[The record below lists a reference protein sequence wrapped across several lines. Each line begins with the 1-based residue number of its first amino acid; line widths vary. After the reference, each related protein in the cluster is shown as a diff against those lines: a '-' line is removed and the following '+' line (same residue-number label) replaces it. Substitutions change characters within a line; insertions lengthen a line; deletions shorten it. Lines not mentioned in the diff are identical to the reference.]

1 MPTAEDLAAAV
12 RARTDGTP
20 YRIVDERPDGFTVR
34 LDRPDV
40 AWWRIFS
47 HSYYATL
54 VTHEVRV
61 LPDGLRVELTDV
73 VRDTHWALD
82 ADGRFV
88 EPERGW
94 VRSVSRGSISSTF
107 TASIADDESGART
120 RVLFDTA
127 AGRRIVT
134 EAAQSL
140 GLSVGASAR
149 NRAATIVSLVAA
161 GVGLAVALAA
171 AVLALT
177 LGRG

>member
-12 RARTDGTP
+12 RARAEGTP
-20 YRIVDERPDGFTVR
+20 YRIVDERPDGFELR
-34 LDRPDV
+34 LDRPDA

-61 LPDGLRVELTDV
+61 LPDGLRVELTDL
-73 VRDTHWALD
+73 VRRTHWALD

-94 VRSVSRGSISSTF
+94 VRSVSRGTIRSTF
-107 TASIADDESGART
+107 TASVVDEGSGART

-134 EAAQSL
+134 EAAQGL
-140 GLSVGASAR
+140 GMSVGASAGS
-149 NRAATIVSLVAA
+149 RAATIVGLVAA
-161 GVGLAVALAA
+161 GVGLAVALGAV
-171 AVLALT
+171 VLALT
-177 LGRG
+177 VGRG